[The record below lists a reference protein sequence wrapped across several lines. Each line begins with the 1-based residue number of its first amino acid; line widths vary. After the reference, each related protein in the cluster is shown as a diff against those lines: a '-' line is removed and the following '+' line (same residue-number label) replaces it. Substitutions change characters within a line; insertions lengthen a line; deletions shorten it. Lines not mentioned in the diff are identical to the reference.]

1 MLGKVTWILYRESC
15 WEKFVQIVILGK
27 GTRIMNFKVW
37 ECFQTSV
44 LHINSRAGLL
54 CQRKHRDTR
63 HRPRKLW
70 ALKVEEHRDHFFSPK
85 WLMCHHPSLGK
96 EDGDYSIWG
105 RWRWD
110 TSFNEGLGEMRR
122 VRKKGL
128 TFQVPGISKEGKC
141 KSVEDNRM
149 SRRRILKGRQESVF
163 SGAFTVPS
171 V

>member
-27 GTRIMNFKVW
+27 VTRTMNFKVW
-37 ECFQTSV
+37 ESFQTFV
-44 LHINSRAGLL
+44 LHINSRAGLP
-54 CQRKHRDTR
+54 CQRKNRDTR

-70 ALKVEEHRDHFFSPK
+70 AFKVEEHKDHFFSPK

-96 EDGDYSIWG
+96 EDCDYLIWG
-105 RWRWD
+105 RWRREQALMKAW
-110 TSFNEGLGEMRR
+110 ERWERR

-128 TFQVPGISKEGKC
+128 KFQVPGISKDGKY
-141 KSVEDNRM
+141 NRM